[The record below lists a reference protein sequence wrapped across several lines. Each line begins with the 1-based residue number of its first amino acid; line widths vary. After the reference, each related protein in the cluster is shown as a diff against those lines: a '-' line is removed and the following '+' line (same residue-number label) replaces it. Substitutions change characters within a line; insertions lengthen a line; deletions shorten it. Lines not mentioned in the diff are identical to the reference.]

1 LRSALSYFS
10 VLPAGAADAP
20 DAAALAWLPVVGA
33 LLGALAGLAAQAT
46 AAHSTHVLA
55 VAVAFGATI
64 VLTGAVH
71 VDGFLD
77 GCDAFF
83 APVPVARRLEILKD
97 PRHGTFAVAG
107 FAVVAAVWLAAL
119 WSIPPAAFPVAL
131 ACAAASARWSAA
143 VHALYVPYG
152 GATASAFA
160 RRPPLTVLALG
171 LLLVAALAWV
181 LGRRGAVAVVAAF
194 AVAALAIVWIR
205 GRLAGAI
212 TGDGYGFA
220 IVVAEV
226 AALVA
231 LAA

>member
-1 LRSALSYFS
+1 
-10 VLPAGAADAP
+10 
-20 DAAALAWLPVVGA
+20 
-33 LLGALAGLAAQAT
+33 
-46 AAHSTHVLA
+46 
-55 VAVAFGATI
+55 

-77 GCDAFF
+77 GCDALF
-83 APVPVARRLEILKD
+83 APVSVERRLEILKD
-97 PRHGTFAVAG
+97 PRHGSFAVAG

-119 WSIPPAAFPVAL
+119 WSIAPASLPLAL
-131 ACAAASARWSAA
+131 ACAGASARLGAV

-152 GATASAFA
+152 GATASALT
-160 RRPPLTVLALG
+160 RRPPLPILALG
-171 LLLVAALAWV
+171 LVLVVALAWP
-181 LGRRGAVAVVAAF
+181 LGARGAVAVVAAF
-194 AVAALAIVWIR
+194 TAAALAIVWIR

-231 LAA
+231 LAV